1 MEKFLGVIVA
11 GLLLTGCV
19 STVTTYDASG
29 KVLGMCEAKRGF
41 VIGGGANCDGT
52 ADNGQFH
59 NMKSITLNR
68 E

>member
-1 MEKFLGVIVA
+1 MKKLLGVAVI
-11 GLLLTGCV
+11 GLLASGCV

-41 VIGGGANCDGT
+41 VIGGGAHCGGT
-52 ADNGQFH
+52 ADNGQFQ